1 VAVKRAGT
9 IDAQNW
15 LTGGG
20 TMGEMI
26 RDKDWS
32 ATPLGPL
39 AAWPQSLR
47 VALNICLNSRFPM
60 FVWWGRDF
68 LNLHNDAYIP
78 MLGQR
83 HPDALGQSA
92 REVWR
97 EVWTEIGPRAEAVLV
112 RGEATWSE
120 RQRFVVERNGYP
132 EEGFFTFSHS
142 PIRAELG
149 DICGVL
155 CAVTEETRHVM
166 AEADHKRLLAQ
177 LDSERA
183 RLAEV
188 FQRSP
193 SFMTVLRGPRH
204 VFELANDRYYQL
216 VGHRTLI
223 GRPAAEAFPEIEGQG
238 FFELLD
244 RVYTTGEPFIGKDM
258 RIMLQREPG
267 QPLEERFIEFVYQP
281 TRGPGGEITGIFA
294 HGIDLTERKRLE
306 GQAQAILE
314 SITDAFVAVDR
325 EWRFTY
331 VNAQAE
337 RVLGR
342 ETGDLLGKV
351 LWEIYPGLEGSEF
364 QRLYHR
370 AADGGIAGSVTCYYP
385 DHDRW
390 YEVHAYPAHVGI
402 SVYFRDVTEMKRAEA
417 ERQELAAQ
425 VQRQAHL
432 FDLTLTHI
440 NDFAYIFDLEGRF
453 VYINRPLLELWGL
466 TLEQARGKNFFEL
479 QYPNDLATKLQRQIQ
494 QVIGTKKMLVDET
507 PYTSPSGV
515 DGYYEYIFSPVF
527 GADGAVESVVGSTR
541 VITERKRAEAER
553 HALLD
558 SERAA
563 RAEAERAG
571 RMKDEFLATL
581 SHELRTPL
589 NAILGWS
596 QILSSGAHDEEDLA
610 EGLKTIERN
619 ARAQTKII
627 EDLLDMSRIISGKV
641 RLDVQRVELAPVVQA
656 AVETVRPAADGK
668 GIRIH
673 TVLDPMAGPIS
684 GDPNR
689 LQQIFWNLL
698 SNAVK
703 FTPRGGRV
711 QVLLERVNSHLE
723 VSIIDSGEGIR
734 PEFLP
739 FVFDRFRQSD
749 ASTTRKH
756 GGLGLGLA
764 IVMQL
769 AQLHGGTVRA
779 KSPGVGQGAT
789 FTVSLPIVVIHAEPE
804 PSDERRHPRAD
815 PLRTVPSACNEIS
828 GVRVLVVDDEPD
840 ARALIQRLLEDCNAV
855 VTLASSAEEA
865 MEKLAAERPD
875 VFISD
880 IGMPGTDGYELIRRV
895 RRLGPE
901 HGGNTPAVA
910 LTAYARSEDRIRAVT
925 AGFQHHVAK
934 PVEPAELITMVANLA
949 PKNLRPS

>member
-1 VAVKRAGT
+1 MVVKQAGT
-9 IDAQNW
+9 LDAQNW
-15 LTGGG
+15 LAGGG
-20 TMGEMI
+20 MMGEMI
-26 RDKDWS
+26 REKDWS

-83 HPDALGQSA
+83 HPDALGKSA
-92 REVWR
+92 SELWR
-97 EVWTEIGPRAEAVLV
+97 EVWTEIGPRAEAVLL

-132 EEGFFTFSHS
+132 EEGYFTFSHS
-142 PIRAELG
+142 PIRGESG

-223 GRPAAEAFPEIEGQG
+223 GKPAAEAFPEIEGQG

-267 QPLEERFIEFVYQP
+267 QPLEERFIEFVYQS

-351 LWEIYPGLEGSEF
+351 LWEVYPGLEGSEF

-370 AADGGIAGSVTCYYP
+370 AADEGVAGSVTSFYP

-402 SVYFRDVTEMKRAEA
+402 SVYFRDVTEMKRAEV

-440 NDFAYIFDLEGRF
+440 
-453 VYINRPLLELWGL
+453 
-466 TLEQARGKNFFEL
+466 
-479 QYPNDLATKLQRQIQ
+479 
-494 QVIGTKKMLVDET
+494 
-507 PYTSPSGV
+507 
-515 DGYYEYIFSPVF
+515 
-527 GADGAVESVVGSTR
+527 
-541 VITERKRAEAER
+541 
-553 HALLD
+553 
-558 SERAA
+558 
-563 RAEAERAG
+563 
-571 RMKDEFLATL
+571 
-581 SHELRTPL
+581 
-589 NAILGWS
+589 
-596 QILSSGAHDEEDLA
+596 
-610 EGLKTIERN
+610 
-619 ARAQTKII
+619 
-627 EDLLDMSRIISGKV
+627 
-641 RLDVQRVELAPVVQA
+641 
-656 AVETVRPAADGK
+656 
-668 GIRIH
+668 
-673 TVLDPMAGPIS
+673 
-684 GDPNR
+684 
-689 LQQIFWNLL
+689 
-698 SNAVK
+698 
-703 FTPRGGRV
+703 
-711 QVLLERVNSHLE
+711 
-723 VSIIDSGEGIR
+723 
-734 PEFLP
+734 
-739 FVFDRFRQSD
+739 
-749 ASTTRKH
+749 
-756 GGLGLGLA
+756 
-764 IVMQL
+764 
-769 AQLHGGTVRA
+769 
-779 KSPGVGQGAT
+779 
-789 FTVSLPIVVIHAEPE
+789 
-804 PSDERRHPRAD
+804 
-815 PLRTVPSACNEIS
+815 
-828 GVRVLVVDDEPD
+828 
-840 ARALIQRLLEDCNAV
+840 
-855 VTLASSAEEA
+855 
-865 MEKLAAERPD
+865 
-875 VFISD
+875 
-880 IGMPGTDGYELIRRV
+880 
-895 RRLGPE
+895 
-901 HGGNTPAVA
+901 
-910 LTAYARSEDRIRAVT
+910 
-925 AGFQHHVAK
+925 
-934 PVEPAELITMVANLA
+934 
-949 PKNLRPS
+949 